1 MTTGDWA
8 ETRILRGA
16 TLRVIAH
23 DALPIDAAGSPE
35 PLPEDFVMGMGG
47 ATETLLE
54 LTPRRHVGRALDLGC
69 GSGVQA
75 LFLDA
80 DRVIATDIDDRAL
93 AAANASCHLS
103 GFRRLEP
110 NVWRDGDRLIEFRQG
125 SLLEP
130 VEGQRFDLIVANPPF
145 VIEGVGHVH
154 RDSPLPGDGLVR
166 ELLALL
172 PEHMNNGAIAV
183 ILGSWLHPR
192 HGDWAERIADWL
204 PDDVSAWVAQRDV
217 LDIDAYIDVW
227 SADAAVPPAERLLWR
242 ARLEALDALA
252 VGFGWIV
259 LHRSAL
265 HWTRIEDVSTATRVP
280 TGDEVDAALAAFG
293 NPPDALTLLD
303 GHWVF
308 VDTHWRGPLALGAME
323 AALLER
329 VRAGETLE
337 EAVASVAG
345 LLGADGDDLLALALA
360 WSREAVTR
368 GYLVRA

>member
-1 MTTGDWA
+1 MTAAAWA
-8 ETRILRGA
+8 ETKLLRGR

-23 DALPIDAAGSPE
+23 DPFPVDADGVSQ
-35 PLPEDFVMGMGG
+35 PLPPEFVMGIGG

-69 GSGVQA
+69 GSGAQT

-80 DRVIATDIDDRAL
+80 DRIIATDIDERAL

-110 NVWRDGDRLIEFRQG
+110 DVWRNGDSLIEFRQG

-166 ELLALL
+166 DLLAQL
-172 PEHMNNGAIAV
+172 PEHMNEGAVAV
-183 ILGSWLHPR
+183 LLASWLHPQ
-192 HGDWAERIADWL
+192 HGDWTERIAEWL
-204 PDDVSAWVAQRDV
+204 PGDVSTWVAQRDV

-242 ARLEALDALA
+242 ARLEALGASA

-259 LHRSAL
+259 LHRSRA
-265 HWTRIEDVSTATRVP
+265 HWSVIEDVSTASRVP
-280 TGDEVDAALAAFG
+280 DGDEVLAQLASFAS
-293 NPPDALTLLD
+293 PPDALTLLA
-303 GHWVF
+303 GAWAF
-308 VDTHWRGPLALGAME
+308 VDTHWRGPLSLGPVE
-323 AALLER
+323 AALLAA
-329 VRAGETLE
+329 VRAGATI
-337 EAVASVAG
+337 EAAVELVAAQ
-345 LLGADGDDLLALALA
+345 LPADADDLLALALA
-360 WSREAVTR
+360 WARDAVIR
-368 GYLVRA
+368 GYLVPA